1 MTYKEYLF
9 SGISS
14 CWGPCPKYTISTYD
28 LLMFTLGSFVV
39 ISILNFYYSRIPKS
53 NNSISEFDTPIYQT
67 QDILLQSN
75 SNNANLISTQDTTS
89 TWAKIVVFVLITFV
103 VIIPVDQ
110 LFSFANSF

>member
-1 MTYKEYLF
+1 MIALN
-9 SGISS
+9 
-14 CWGPCPKYTISTYD
+14 CLGPPYPFGYYPNAYN
-28 LLMFTLGSFVV
+28 LLMFSLGALVLISFLV
-39 ISILNFYYSRIPKS
+39 FYYNKIPKS
-53 NNSISEFDTPIYQT
+53 NHTITALDNPIYQT